1 MESSIKNTNN
11 IDSNNTNIKNEERNI
26 NSIDYKSNEN
36 NIVNDKILT
45 TYTNYK
51 KDKSIFNN
59 TNSIKNNNEIKEK
72 VKYITLIP
80 KQINKK
86 IEEKNK
92 TKINKDKNNNFFLL
106 KYEDYKAKMKQFSKS
121 VNLTSREKDKNKNF
135 NFNKNHQR
143 KKNSLNKEFISVE
156 KTFKKYNSK
165 EWNAIYMKRFKS
177 YQENVDKKREE
188 IRKQKEKEKKQKEDE
203 IINFS
208 NKKRPKSSTKLLY
221 NKFIIKSKYNNINTI
236 SKHKNNLIYQ
246 NFQLYKN
253 DNIEKLFNN
262 RYIDKDMEKIKNNN
276 IISYKGN
283 IFDLEEERKT
293 LLAMSKRKNISE
305 SSDNNNNKSSVNKS
319 EKHDLNYNNF
329 NRKNV
334 ISESDKLIYEFI
346 KRHL

>member
-11 IDSNNTNIKNEERNI
+11 IDSKNTNIKNEERNI
-26 NSIDYKSNEN
+26 NSIDNKSNEN
-36 NIVNDKILT
+36 NIVNDKILK

-51 KDKSIFNN
+51 KDKNIFNN
-59 TNSIKNNNEIKEK
+59 TNGIKNNNDMKEK

-121 VNLTSREKDKNKNF
+121 VNLTSREKDKNF

-208 NKKRPKSSTKLLY
+208 NKKRPKSSSKLLY

-283 IFDLEEERKT
+283 IYDLEEERKT
-293 LLAMSKRKNISE
+293 LLSMSKRKNLSKSTNDNNKNLIKEKYDLKYNNSNNQNIISE
-305 SSDNNNNKSSVNKS
+305 T
-319 EKHDLNYNNF
+319 
-329 NRKNV
+329 
-334 ISESDKLIYEFI
+334 DKLIYEFI
-346 KRHL
+346 KRHLE

>member
-11 IDSNNTNIKNEERNI
+11 FDSKNTNIKNEERNI
-26 NSIDYKSNEN
+26 NSIDNKSNEN
-36 NIVNDKILT
+36 NIVNDKILK

-51 KDKSIFNN
+51 KDKNSFNN
-59 TNSIKNNNEIKEK
+59 TNNIKNNEMKEK
-72 VKYITLIP
+72 VKYITLLQ

-86 IEEKNK
+86 IEEKDK
-92 TKINKDKNNNFFLL
+92 IKINKDLNNNILIL
-106 KYEDYKAKMKQFSKS
+106 KYEDYKSKMKQFSKS
-121 VNLTSREKDKNKNF
+121 VNLTSREKDKNNNF
-135 NFNKNHQR
+135 NSNHQR

-293 LLAMSKRKNISE
+293 LLAMSKRKNISK
-305 SSDNNNNKSSVNKS
+305 SSDNNHNKNFVNKS
-319 EKHDLNYNNF
+319 EKHDLNYNHF